1 MNIEGKVCLVTGGGT
16 GIGRAV
22 AELFSDLGAEGVVVT
37 YSSSRDDAEDTASHL
52 AMRGCGSLARRADVR
67 DEAAVTAVLQETIER
82 WGHLDILVNNAGTTA
97 LIPFQDVDAA
107 DDEAWHDIL
116 DVNLLGTFR
125 CSRLAA
131 PHLRTTSGA
140 IVNVGSTAGIR
151 ASGSSLPYAVS
162 KAAVHHL
169 TRCLAVALAPEVR
182 VNAIA
187 PGTVATRWYRRLVG
201 DDKTVRAEAAAT
213 KRAPLDRV
221 ATPSDCARAV
231 VGLLA
236 SDCVTGEVVIVDGGT
251 HLLY

>member
-1 MNIEGKVCLVTGGGT
+1 MEIRGKVCLVTGGGT

-22 AELFSDLGAEGVVVT
+22 AELFAELGAAGVVVT
-37 YSSSRDDAEDTASHL
+37 YTNSRDEAEAAASDL
-52 AMRGCGSLARRADVR
+52 AARGCASIARRADVR
-67 DEAAVTAVLQETIER
+67 DEAAVAAVLDETIDR
-82 WGHLDILVNNAGTTA
+82 WGRLDVLVNNAGTTA
-97 LIPFQDVDAA
+97 LIPFRDLDAV
-107 DDEAWHDIL
+107 DDETWHDIL

-131 PHLRTTSGA
+131 PHLREAKGA
-140 IVNVGSTAGIR
+140 IVNVGSTAGVR

-169 TRCLAVALAPEVR
+169 TRCLAVSMAPEVR
-182 VNAIA
+182 VNAVA
-187 PGTVATRWYRRLVG
+187 PGTVSTRWYRRLAG
-201 DDKTVRAEAAAT
+201 DDEAERAEADAAS
-213 KRAPLDRV
+213 RAPLGGV

-236 SDCVTGEVVIVDGGT
+236 SDWVTGEVVLVDGGT